1 MEIKL
6 IGLIDC
12 DFVNYKKPT
21 LTLAFPYCSFKCN
34 KEAGKNIC
42 QNEELCK
49 EPKIDISLDYVVQ
62 LYKENPITQAIVVQ
76 GLEPFDSY
84 VQLIGL
90 VRRIREEISDPIII
104 YTGYTE
110 DEIENGA
117 YFTYEIKFSQER
129 VKLWNQ
135 LKSYKN
141 IIVKFGRYIEKSK
154 PHYDEILGVN
164 LASYNQYAKYIN

>member
-1 MEIKL
+1 MEIK
-6 IGLIDC
+6 IVGLIDC
-12 DFVNYKKPT
+12 DFVNYKEPS
-21 LTLAFPYCSFKCN
+21 LTLMFPYCSFKCN

-42 QNEELCK
+42 QNSELCN

-62 LYKENPITQAIVVQ
+62 LYKENPITKAIVVQ

-84 VQLIGL
+84 TQLL
-90 VRRIREEISDPIII
+90 ALIRSLRKETLDPIII

-110 DEIENGA
+110 DEVENGA
-117 YFTYEIKFSQER
+117 FFSYKILFSQER
-129 VKLWNQ
+129 VRLWNE

-141 IIVKFGRYIEKSK
+141 IIVKFGRYIENSK

-164 LASYNQYAKYIN
+164 LASHNQYAKYIS